1 MDPHS
6 TPAFAASLSEARFR
20 RYVNRYGG
28 HRRMAIRLY
37 AWNIE
42 VSSAFWGPIGVLEVM
57 LRNRIHDALRT
68 GRSDAWWH
76 DGVHLAHREA
86 AGLPSTIQRRFDR
99 TGREQGPD
107 EVVGASTFGFWV
119 GLTGP
124 GVPRHHLL
132 SYETALWQ
140 PRLRHAFTGLGGV
153 SRKELHAQLDGI
165 RAFRNRIAHHEP
177 VYAMNL
183 PSMRDKIIRCA
194 SYLDAEV
201 ADYIA
206 ASHRIDDALTRQQEV
221 VSSGKCFI

>member
-28 HRRMAIRLY
+28 QRHLAIRLY

-42 VSSAFWGPIGVLEVM
+42 VSSAFWGSIGVLEVM

-68 GRSDAWWH
+68 GRSDAWWY
-76 DGVHLAHREA
+76 DGVNLARREA
-86 AGLPSTIQRRFDR
+86 IGLQTTIKRLFDR
-99 TGREQGPD
+99 TGREPSPD

-119 GLTGP
+119 GLTGS
-124 GVPRHHLL
+124 GVPRHPLF

-140 PRLRHAFTGLGGV
+140 PRLRHAFSGLGGV
-153 SRKELHAQLDGI
+153 SRKELHAQLDGV

-183 PSMRDKIIRCA
+183 PSMRDKIVRCA

-206 ASHRIDDALTRQQEV
+206 ASHRIDSALARQKEV
-221 VSSGKCFI
+221 VSSGTCVL